1 MPSAL
6 ANSDLVGEAL
16 VRYVNSGVTLGAV
29 NMPEVNLRSLTLDER
44 DHARVSK
51 DRAETMTSP
60 DNDRLSIS
68 IAMCLVCLEKVKF
81 LRLLYISS
89 TNRK

>member
-1 MPSAL
+1 MLKVTCLQLVVSSPE
-6 ANSDLVGEAL
+6 SDLNLVGEAL

-44 DHARVSK
+44 DHARVS
-51 DRAETMTSP
+51 DNFRAKVTI

-68 IAMCLVCLEKVKF
+68 IATFRGC
-81 LRLLYISS
+81 
-89 TNRK
+89 